1 MRILLILHEY
11 MDINTG
17 AAGSTLNLGRQ
28 YEQLGHEVQYYS
40 YDDLP
45 RWISMKV
52 KDLIFPECTAVRIFS
67 SSAKDSFDVIDA
79 STGDAWIW
87 AKFLRRFQAI
97 RPILV
102 TRSHGL
108 EHMEHLEL
116 MKDVEQGNVELS
128 WKYSL
133 YRGSI
138 QLWEVATSLSCA
150 DLVFQLNSR
159 DAEFAINHLGI
170 DPDKTF
176 VFPNGLPDEFLE
188 LPFEPIYLE
197 EDASIRIAQVGTYHP
212 RKGIYYSIPAL
223 NNILLRFPQVK
234 ASLIGTELNGFGE
247 PDTVYADFAPT
258 VRDRVAVIPYF
269 EHRNLPELLKG
280 HQIKLF
286 PTLSEGFGKV
296 LIEAM
301 ACGLAPIT
309 TSAPGPMDIVTEDQD
324 AIVVP
329 LRDSHAIE
337 VALERLISDRQYL
350 DKLRRNAYATAQK
363 YSWREIAKD
372 RLAAYE
378 KAILAR
384 ERRL

>member
-1 MRILLILHEY
+1 MKIFLILHEY
-11 MDINTG
+11 LDINTG
-17 AAGSTLNLGRQ
+17 AAGSTLNLGHQ
-28 YEQLGHEVQYYS
+28 YEQLGHEVHYYS

-45 RWISMKV
+45 KWINMKV
-52 KDLIFPECTAVRIFS
+52 KDLIFPECTAVRLFIS
-67 SSAKDSFDVIDA
+67 STKDAFDVIDA

-87 AKFLRRFQAI
+87 AKFLRQFQAI
-97 RPILV
+97 HPILV

-116 MKDVEQGNVELS
+116 MKDVDQGNAELS

-159 DAEFAINHLGI
+159 DAEFAIKHLGI

-188 LPFEPIYLE
+188 LPFEPTYQE
-197 EDASIRIAQVGTYHP
+197 EDAIVRIAQVGTYYP
-212 RKGIYYSIPAL
+212 RKGIHYSVPAL
-223 NNILLRFPQVK
+223 NNILLRFPQVE

-247 PDTVYADFAPT
+247 PETVYADFAPT
-258 VRDRVAVIPYF
+258 VRDRVRVIPYY
-269 EHRNLPELLKG
+269 EHRKLPDLLKG

-309 TSAPGPMDIVTEDQD
+309 TPTPGPMDIVTEDQD

-329 LRDSHAIE
+329 LRDSHGIE

>member
-11 MDINTG
+11 LDINTG

-45 RWISMKV
+45 WWISMKV
-52 KDLIFPECTAVRIFS
+52 KDLIFPECAAVRLFS

-87 AKFLRRFQAI
+87 AKFLRHFQTS

-108 EHMEHLEL
+108 EHLEHLEL
-116 MKDVEQGNVELS
+116 MKDVEQRNRKIS
-128 WKYSL
+128 WIYPL

-150 DLVFQLNSR
+150 DLVFQLNSQ

-170 DPDKTF
+170 DPEKTY
-176 VFPNGLPDEFLE
+176 VFPNGLPDEFLG
-188 LPFEPIYLE
+188 LPFEPIRLQ
-197 EDASIRIAQVGTYHP
+197 EDAIVRIAQVGTYYP
-212 RKGIYYSIPAL
+212 RKGIHYSVPAL
-223 NNILLRFPQVK
+223 NNILLRFSQVE
-234 ASLIGTELNGFGE
+234 ASLIGTELNGFGAPE
-247 PDTVYADFAPT
+247 TVYADFDPS
-258 VRDRVAVIPYF
+258 VRDRVRVVPYF
-269 EHRNLPELLKG
+269 EHRKLPELLKG

-301 ACGLAPIT
+301 ACSLAPIT
-309 TSAPGPMDIVTEDQD
+309 TPAPGPMDIVTDGQD

-329 LRDSHAIE
+329 LRDSKAIE
-337 VALERLISDRQYL
+337 VALERLITDRPYL

-384 ERRL
+384 DQRL